1 MIRLATACD
10 VASLHGLMLDLAVFE
25 GYSDEFSVSADDL
38 LRLGFRPDREPD
50 FHCVVAEVNGALAG
64 YALTYVIPF
73 TYDLRPSVVLKELF
87 VRPEFRSRGLGSRL
101 FSTVVEQARVRN
113 ARLLRWQ
120 VLPSN
125 HSARRFYL
133 RHGGRPDRCWE
144 SWVRVLDKP

>member
-10 VASLHGLMLDLAVFE
+10 VAPLHELMLDLAAFE
-25 GYSDEFSVSADDL
+25 GYSDEFAVSADDL
-38 LRLGFRPDREPD
+38 LRLGFRPDHEPD
-50 FHCVVAEVNGALAG
+50 FDCVVAEMNGALAG

-87 VRPEFRSRGLGSRL
+87 VRPEFRSQGLGSQL
-101 FSTVVEQARVRN
+101 FATVVEQSRVRN

-125 HSARRFYL
+125 HSAKRFYL
-133 RHGGRPDRCWE
+133 RHDGRPDRQWE
-144 SWVRVLDKP
+144 SWVRVLDNP